1 MAELLPRIVDELNRS
16 HNQANSTPN
25 SNQLQNFPKFITVH
39 TIWPP
44 HTIHEQGTMNQG
56 DPFLKSLIKSI

>member
-25 SNQLQNFPKFITVH
+25 SNQLQNPPKIIT
-39 TIWPP
+39 
-44 HTIHEQGTMNQG
+44 GTRAG
-56 DPFLKSLIKSI
+56 GSLMTNHR

>member
-25 SNQLQNFPKFITVH
+25 SNQLQNHPIFIMVH
-39 TIWPP
+39 GIWAP
-44 HTIHEQGTMNQG
+44 HTIHEQGTMDHEINGALQ
-56 DPFLKSLIKSI
+56 